1 MFINDILDNLNTND
15 KSYLENKTVQ
25 SINQEINETL
35 SYLGE
40 IEQDSMCQKLKT
52 YRFVDIIYELH
63 RGKYVRFVKKN
74 DNDLKIGGIVV
85 DIKFL
90 DNGTHVVLL
99 NKFSKKIIQFKFDDN
114 YIFQKMTSEE
124 QLILFAQS

>member
-1 MFINDILDNLNTND
+1 MNDILENE
-15 KSYLENKTVQ
+15 KSYLENKTIQ
-25 SINQEINETL
+25 SIKQEIDETL

-52 YRFVDIIYELH
+52 YRFVDIVYELH
-63 RGKYVRFVKKN
+63 RGKYVRFIKKD

-99 NKFSKKIIQFKFDDN
+99 NKFSKKIIQFKFDDV
-114 YIFQKMTSEE
+114 YIFQKMTNEE